1 MNFKGNAEESGGI
14 PVALEH
20 LRWCAK
26 KWKCSLTLV
35 DGRIQIGREKGKVLF
50 STQHSAWHVEDTQRI
65 QSAQT
70 E

>member
-1 MNFKGNAEESGGI
+1 M
-14 PVALEH
+14 ALEH
-20 LRWCAK
+20 LRRCAK
-26 KWKCSLTLV
+26 KWKCSLTLA